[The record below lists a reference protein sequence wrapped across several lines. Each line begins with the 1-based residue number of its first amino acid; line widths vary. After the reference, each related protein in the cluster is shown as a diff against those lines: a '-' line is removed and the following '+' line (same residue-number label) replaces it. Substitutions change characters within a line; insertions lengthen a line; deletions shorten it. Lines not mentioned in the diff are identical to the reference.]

1 MDSETLP
8 WKVFRYKYINAKYP
22 ANFNSRSEYIQY
34 FKGTYPLEYKKYR
47 DYANYTKQQTVKN
60 YTPEQKEEQRLKQA
74 KRAAINYKRHKEKYQ
89 AYYKEYIKN
98 PINREKNMKRSKEWY
113 WNKRKA
119 HIKVKDCDYIKEIKK
134 ELKKK
139 KVSKELETVQSI
151 AEQERKSAIKI
162 EKLSSP
168 ITIDFP

>member
-8 WKVFRYKYINAKYP
+8 WKVFRYKYINQRYP

-47 DYANYTKQQTVKN
+47 DYSNYTKQQTVKN
-60 YTPEQKEEQRLKQA
+60 YTPEQKEEQRLKQV

-98 PINREKNMKRSKEWY
+98 PINREKNIKRSKEWY

-119 HIKVKDCDYIKEIKK
+119 DCDYIKEIKK
-134 ELKKK
+134 KEIKKLYTRTK
-139 KVSKELETVQSI
+139 RRTKIEAK
-151 AEQERKSAIKI
+151 QERKSAIKI